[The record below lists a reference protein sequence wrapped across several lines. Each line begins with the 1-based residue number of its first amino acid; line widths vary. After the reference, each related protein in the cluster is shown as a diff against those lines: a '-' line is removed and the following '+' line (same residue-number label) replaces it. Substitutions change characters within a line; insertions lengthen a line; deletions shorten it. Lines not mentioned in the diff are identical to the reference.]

1 MIIANHMLLY
11 VFLAGVLTTIV
22 WRFAGLVL
30 SSGLEE
36 DSALLRWV
44 GYVSTALV
52 SGLISRLILFAPGA
66 LADIGL
72 QIRLIAFATGIAV
85 FFLAR
90 RHLGIGVLA
99 GVATLVALG
108 FLSAF

>member
-1 MIIANHMLLY
+1 MADQLLY
-11 VFLAGVLTTIV
+11 IFFAGVLMTVV
-22 WRFAGLVL
+22 WRLAGLLL

-36 DSALLRWV
+36 DSPLLRWV
-44 GYVSTALV
+44 GFVSTALV

-66 LADIGL
+66 LADIGMP
-72 QIRLIAFATGIAV
+72 IRLIAFASGIAV

-99 GVATLVALG
+99 GVSTLIALG
-108 FLSAF
+108 SISG